1 MLQGLGISEPGE
13 RIYRLL
19 LTETAC
25 EPGDVGSRL
34 GLAPGEVAD
43 ALAGLQASGLVEE
56 YDNGTGAIRP
66 VHPTIAFAPL
76 LARARV
82 ALRAESQ
89 RIELASAT
97 VEELSALQSHGVAA
111 GSPEVELNRGP
122 AAAFSCLE
130 RIAATAR
137 DDVLVL
143 AASGPAPGVPDPTDY
158 SPVVQLAVSLAER
171 GVRLRVIMLDSI
183 NYLTP
188 LVEGARR
195 MQQAGV
201 EIRMSPTLPVWT
213 IVVDQDY
220 VVTALDVADHDR
232 GSMLVRTP
240 GAVAAAGDLFG
251 RCWRAATPL
260 GETEPGRA
268 GGPLTAAQHQLLVM
282 VVNGSKDEAV
292 ARRFSVSTRTVR
304 RMIADLYEVAGV
316 TSRIQLAFRAAKLG
330 WLDGSELDRL

>member
-1 MLQGLGISEPGE
+1 MLQGLGISELGE
-13 RIYRLL
+13 QIYRLL
-19 LTETAC
+19 LTGASA
-25 EPGDVGSRL
+25 EPEVVGSRL
-34 GLAPGEVAD
+34 GLAPDEVTT
-43 ALAGLQASGLVEE
+43 ALAELRKSGLVEE
-56 YDNGTGAIRP
+56 YDDGTGSIRP
-66 VHPTIAFAPL
+66 VHPNIAFGPL

-82 ALRAESQ
+82 ALRAEEQ
-89 RIELASAT
+89 RVELAAAT
-97 VEELSALQSHGVAA
+97 VEELSALQPQGIAV

-137 DDVLVL
+137 EDVLVL

-158 SPVVQLAVSLAER
+158 RPVVQLAVSLAER

-213 IVVDQDY
+213 IVVDHEY
-220 VVTALDVADHDR
+220 VVTALDIADHDR

-240 GAVAAAGDLFG
+240 GAVAAAADLFG
-251 RCWRAATPL
+251 RCWRAAAPL
-260 GETEPGRA
+260 GEAGPEPA
-268 GGPLTAAQHQLLVM
+268 IGPLTTAQHQLLVM

-316 TSRIQLAFRAAKLG
+316 SGRIQLAFRAAKLG